1 MIDIITIIGCIVA
14 YLIIFWLSLQLA
26 EKNFAATLLFAS
38 ILIFLLAALFAI
50 PLLINNDNDL
60 AYKLAILWAVFF
72 APVGLIC
79 FILFLSISVVNI
91 MRNKT
96 NRKNLN

>member
-1 MIDIITIIGCIVA
+1 
-14 YLIIFWLSLQLA
+14 
-26 EKNFAATLLFAS
+26 
-38 ILIFLLAALFAI
+38 
-50 PLLINNDNDL
+50 
-60 AYKLAILWAVFF
+60 LWAVFF